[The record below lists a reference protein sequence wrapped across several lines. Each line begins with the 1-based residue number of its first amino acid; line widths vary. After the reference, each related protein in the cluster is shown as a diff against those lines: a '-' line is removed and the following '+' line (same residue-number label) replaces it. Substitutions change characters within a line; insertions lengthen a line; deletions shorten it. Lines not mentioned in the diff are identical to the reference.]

1 MENIYWLNFLL
12 GNLIMNKKKLIELYK
27 EESANVFD
35 KIPTQ
40 RIVEFVE
47 MMFEAYENEQTV
59 FACGNGGNV
68 ASVQNLVVDMNM
80 HPFVS
85 EDKGVQTIPRN
96 NFKCVSLCSDQAT
109 ITGVGNDLGFRF
121 IFSEQLKYQGV
132 KGDIVFG
139 MSGSG
144 NSKNVLEAFRVAKE
158 KEMKTILVTRNS
170 ANNCNNFA
178 DLIISLEGTSEF
190 PGQTGGNNNN
200 FHFEDILSKITHI
213 SVGLLKD
220 KVHNEN

>member
-1 MENIYWLNFLL
+1 MD
-12 GNLIMNKKKLIELYK
+12 KQKLIELYK
-27 EESANVFD
+27 TESSNVFHT
-35 KIPTQ
+35 IPTDK
-40 RIVEFVE
+40 IVEFVD

-85 EDKGVQTIPRN
+85 EDKGAQTIPRN

-132 KGDIVFG
+132 KGDVVFG

-158 KEMKTILVTRNS
+158 KGMKTILVTRNPV
-170 ANNCNNFA
+170 NNCNDFA
-178 DLIISLEGTSEF
+178 DLTISLEGTSEF

-200 FHFEDILSKITHI
+200 FHFEDFLSKLTHI
-213 SVGLLKD
+213 SVGLLKE
-220 KVHNEN
+220 KVHNENQS

>member
-1 MENIYWLNFLL
+1 
-12 GNLIMNKKKLIELYK
+12 MNKSKLIELYK
-27 EESANVFD
+27 KESMNVFNN
-35 KIPTQ
+35 IPTNK
-40 RIVEFVE
+40 IVEFVD
-47 MMFEAYENEQTV
+47 MVFEAYENEQTL

-68 ASVQNLVVDMNM
+68 ASVQNLVVDLNM

-85 EDKGVQTIPRN
+85 EDKGAQTIPRN
-96 NFKCVSLCSDQAT
+96 KFKCVSLCSDQAT
-109 ITGVGNDLGFRF
+109 ITGVGNDLGYKF
-121 IFSEQLKYQGV
+121 IFSEQLKYQGD

-158 KEMKTILVTRNS
+158 KGMKTILVTRNS
-170 ANNCNNFA
+170 VNNCNDFA
-178 DLIISLEGTSEF
+178 DLVISLEGTSDF

-213 SVGLLKD
+213 AVGLLKE

>member
-1 MENIYWLNFLL
+1 MKTTLDWIEVY
-12 GNLIMNKKKLIELYK
+12 KK
-27 EESANVFD
+27 ESYQVFES
-35 KIPTQ
+35 IPTKKIQ
-40 RIVEFVE
+40 SFVDIV
-47 MMFEAYENEQTV
+47 FEAYENEKTI

-109 ITGVGNDLGFRF
+109 ITGVSNDLGFRF
-121 IFSEQLKYQGV
+121 IFSEQLKYQGGE
-132 KGDIVFG
+132 GDVVFG

-144 NSKNVLEAFRVAKE
+144 NSKNVLEAFRVGKE
-158 KEMKTILVTRNS
+158 KGMKNILVTRNS
-170 ANNCNNFA
+170 INNCNEFT
-178 DLIISLEGTSEF
+178 DLTISLEGTSNF

-200 FHFEDILSKITHI
+200 FHFEDFLSKLTHI
-213 SVGLLKD
+213 GVGLLKE

>member
-1 MENIYWLNFLL
+1 MKKHLE
-12 GNLIMNKKKLIELYK
+12 LIDLYK
-27 EESANVFD
+27 AESAEVFNNISTT
-35 KIPTQ
+35 KIAQ
-40 RIVEFVE
+40 FVD
-47 MMFEAYENEQTV
+47 MVFEAYENEQTI

-96 NFKCVSLCSDQAT
+96 GFKCVSLCSDQAT
-109 ITGVGNDLGFRF
+109 ITGVSNDLGFRF
-121 IFSEQLKYQGV
+121 IFSEQLKYQGIE
-132 KGDIVFG
+132 GDIVFG

-144 NSKNVLEAFRVAKE
+144 NSKNVLEAFRVAKDRG
-158 KEMKTILVTRNS
+158 MKTILVTRNS
-170 ANNCNNFA
+170 VNNCNEFA
-178 DLIISLEGTSEF
+178 DLTISLEGTSEF
-190 PGQTGGNNNN
+190 PRQTGGNNNN

-213 SVGLLKD
+213 AVGLLKE

>member
-1 MENIYWLNFLL
+1 MKTTLDWIEVY
-12 GNLIMNKKKLIELYK
+12 KK
-27 EESANVFD
+27 ESYQVFES
-35 KIPTQ
+35 IPTKKIQ
-40 RIVEFVE
+40 SFVDIV
-47 MMFEAYENEQTV
+47 FEAYENEKTI

-109 ITGVGNDLGFRF
+109 ITGVSNDLGFRF
-121 IFSEQLKYQGV
+121 IFSEQLKYQGGE
-132 KGDIVFG
+132 GDVVFG

-144 NSKNVLEAFRVAKE
+144 NSKNVLEAFRVGKE
-158 KEMKTILVTRNS
+158 KGMKNILLTRNS
-170 ANNCNNFA
+170 INNCNEFT
-178 DLIISLEGTSEF
+178 DLTISLEGASEF

-200 FHFEDILSKITHI
+200 FHFEDFLSKLTHI
-213 SVGLLKD
+213 GVGLLKE

>member
-1 MENIYWLNFLL
+1 MD
-12 GNLIMNKKKLIELYK
+12 KRKLIDLYK
-27 EESANVFD
+27 IESSNEFHS
-35 KIPTQ
+35 IPTSQ
-40 RIVEFVE
+40 IIEFVD
-47 MMFEAYENEQTV
+47 MMFEAYDNEQTV

-68 ASVQNLVVDMNM
+68 ASVQNLIVDMNM

-109 ITGVGNDLGFRF
+109 ITGVSNDLGFRF

-144 NSKNVLEAFRVAKE
+144 NSKNVLEAFRVARE
-158 KEMKTILVTRNS
+158 KKMKTILVTSNS
-170 ANNCNNFA
+170 INNCNEFA
-178 DLIISLEGTSEF
+178 DLTISLKGTSEF

-213 SVGLLKD
+213 SVGLLKE
-220 KVHNEN
+220 KVYNENKS

>member
-1 MENIYWLNFLL
+1 MDKA
-12 GNLIMNKKKLIELYK
+12 GLINLYK
-27 EESANVFD
+27 NESANVFND
-35 KIPTQ
+35 IPVEKI
-40 RIVEFVE
+40 VNFVD
-47 MMFEAYENEQTV
+47 MMFEAYENQRTV

-85 EDKGVQTIPRN
+85 EDKGSQTIPRN

-132 KGDIVFG
+132 EGDIVFG

-144 NSKNVLEAFRVAKE
+144 NSKNVLEALKVAK
-158 KEMKTILVTRNS
+158 KKGMKTILVTRNS
-170 ANNCNNFA
+170 ENKCNEFS
-178 DLIISLEGTSEF
+178 DLTISLKGTSEF

-200 FHFEDILSKITHI
+200 FHFEDVLSKLTHI
-213 SVGLLKD
+213 SVGLLKE
-220 KVHNEN
+220 KIQSEN

>member
-1 MENIYWLNFLL
+1 
-12 GNLIMNKKKLIELYK
+12 MNKKKLINLYK
-27 EESANVFD
+27 IESSNVFHT
-35 KIPTQ
+35 IPTTK
-40 RIVEFVE
+40 IVEFID
-47 MMFEAYENEQTV
+47 MMFEAYDNEQTV

-85 EDKGVQTIPRN
+85 EDKGAQTIPRN

-132 KGDIVFG
+132 EGDVVFG

-158 KEMKTILVTRNS
+158 KGMKTILVTRNS
-170 ANNCNNFA
+170 VNNCNDFA
-178 DLIISLEGTSEF
+178 DLTISLEGTSEF

-200 FHFEDILSKITHI
+200 FHFEDFLSKLTHI
-213 SVGLLKD
+213 SVGLLKE
-220 KVHNEN
+220 KVHNENKS

>member
-1 MENIYWLNFLL
+1 MD
-12 GNLIMNKKKLIELYK
+12 KRKLIDLYK
-27 EESANVFD
+27 TESTNSFYN
-35 KIPTQ
+35 IPTSK
-40 RIVEFVE
+40 IIEFVD

-109 ITGVGNDLGFRF
+109 ITGVSNDLGFRF

-158 KEMKTILVTRNS
+158 KEMKTILVTRN
-170 ANNCNNFA
+170 AVNNCNEFA
-178 DLIISLEGTSEF
+178 DLTISLKGTSEF

-213 SVGLLKD
+213 SVGLLKE
-220 KVHNEN
+220 KVHNENKS

>member
-1 MENIYWLNFLL
+1 
-12 GNLIMNKKKLIELYK
+12 MNMLKWIDVYK
-27 EESANVFD
+27 NESTEVFN
-35 KIPTQ
+35 KIPNKQIQ
-40 RIVEFVE
+40 RFVQ
-47 MMFEAYENEQTV
+47 MIFEAYENEQTV

-85 EDKGVQTIPRN
+85 EDKGAQTIPRN

-109 ITGVGNDLGFRF
+109 ITGVSNDLGFRF
-121 IFSEQLKYQGV
+121 IFSEQLKYQGK

-144 NSKNVLEAFRVAKE
+144 NSQNVLEAFRVAKE
-158 KEMKTILVTRNS
+158 KGMKTILVTRNEI
-170 ANNCNNFA
+170 NKCNDFS
-178 DLIISLEGTSEF
+178 DLTISLTGESIF

-200 FHFEDILSKITHI
+200 FHFEDFLSKLTHI
-213 SVGLLKD
+213 AVGLLKE
-220 KVHNEN
+220 KVNNEN

>member
-1 MENIYWLNFLL
+1 MDKRKLIDLYKTESSNSFHNIPTSKIIEFVDM
-12 GNLIMNKKKLIELYK
+12 IFEANKKKK
-27 EESANVFD
+27 
-35 KIPTQ
+35 
-40 RIVEFVE
+40 
-47 MMFEAYENEQTV
+47 TV

-85 EDKGVQTIPRN
+85 EDKGAQTIPRN

-109 ITGVGNDLGFRF
+109 ITGVSNDLGFRF

-144 NSKNVLEAFRVAKE
+144 NTNHVLEAFRVARNKG
-158 KEMKTILVTRNS
+158 MKTILVTRNPVNTCRDFS
-170 ANNCNNFA
+170 
-178 DLIISLEGTSEF
+178 DLIISLRGESEF

-200 FHFEDILSKITHI
+200 FHFEDFLSKLTHI
-213 SVGLLKD
+213 AVGLLKE
-220 KVHNEN
+220 KVHNENKS

>member
-1 MENIYWLNFLL
+1 
-12 GNLIMNKKKLIELYK
+12 MNKKKLIELYK
-27 EESANVFD
+27 EESANVFGS
-35 KIPTQ
+35 IPTSK
-40 RIVEFVE
+40 IVKFVD
-47 MMFEAYENEQTV
+47 MMFEAYEDEKTV

-85 EDKGVQTIPRN
+85 EDKGAQTIPRN
-96 NFKCVSLCSDQAT
+96 KFKCVSLCSDQAS
-109 ITGVGNDLGFRF
+109 ITGIGNDLGFRF

-132 KGDIVFG
+132 EGDIVFG

-144 NSKNVLEAFRVAKE
+144 NSKNVLEAFRVARNRG
-158 KEMKTILVTRNS
+158 MKTILVTRNS
-170 ANNCNNFA
+170 VNNCNEFA
-178 DLIISLEGTSEF
+178 DLTISLEGTSEF

-213 SVGLLKD
+213 SVGLLKE
-220 KVHNEN
+220 KVHND

>member
-1 MENIYWLNFLL
+1 
-12 GNLIMNKKKLIELYK
+12 MNKKKLIELYK
-27 EESANVFD
+27 EESANVFGN
-35 KIPTQ
+35 IPTQ
-40 RIVEFVE
+40 KIVEFVD
-47 MMFEAYENEQTV
+47 MVFEAYENEQTI

-85 EDKGVQTIPRN
+85 EDKGVQIIPRN
-96 NFKCVSLCSDQAT
+96 GFKCVSLCSDQAT
-109 ITGVGNDLGFRF
+109 ITGVSNDLGFRF
-121 IFSEQLKYQGV
+121 IFSEQLKYQGIE
-132 KGDIVFG
+132 GDIVFG

-144 NSKNVLEAFRVAKE
+144 NSKNVLEAFRVARE
-158 KEMKTILVTRNS
+158 RGMKTILVTRNS
-170 ANNCNNFA
+170 VNNCNEFA
-178 DLIISLEGTSEF
+178 DLTISLEGASIF

-213 SVGLLKD
+213 AVGLLKE

>member
-1 MENIYWLNFLL
+1 
-12 GNLIMNKKKLIELYK
+12 MNKKSLINLYK
-27 EESANVFD
+27 EESSNTFNQ
-35 KIPTQ
+35 IPTEK
-40 RIVEFVE
+40 IITFVD
-47 MMFEAYENEQTV
+47 MVFEAYKDEKTI

-109 ITGVGNDLGFRF
+109 ITGVGNDLGFKF
-121 IFSEQLKYQGV
+121 IFSEQLKYQGAED
-132 KGDIVFG
+132 DIVFG

-158 KEMKTILVTRNS
+158 KKMKTILVTRS
-170 ANNCNNFA
+170 PVNNCNDFA
-178 DLIISLEGTSEF
+178 DLTISLKGTSEF

-200 FHFEDILSKITHI
+200 FHFEDILSKLTHI
-213 SVGLLKD
+213 AVGLLKE

>member
-1 MENIYWLNFLL
+1 MQ
-12 GNLIMNKKKLIELYK
+12 KQKLINLYK
-27 EESANVFD
+27 NESAAVFSN
-35 KIPTQ
+35 IPTSK
-40 RIVEFVE
+40 IVEFVD
-47 MMFEAYENEQTV
+47 MVFEAYENEQTI

-85 EDKGVQTIPRN
+85 EDKGAQTIPRN
-96 NFKCVSLCSDQAT
+96 KFKCVSLCSDQAS
-109 ITGVGNDLGFRF
+109 ITGIGNDLGFRF
-121 IFSEQLKYQGV
+121 IFSEQLKYQGI
-132 KGDIVFG
+132 KGDVVFG

-158 KEMKTILVTRNS
+158 RGMKTILVTRNKE
-170 ANNCNNFA
+170 NKCNQYA
-178 DLIISLEGTSEF
+178 DLTISLEGTSEF

-213 SVGLLKD
+213 SVGLLKE
-220 KVHNEN
+220 KVHND

>member
-1 MENIYWLNFLL
+1 MD
-12 GNLIMNKKKLIELYK
+12 KRKLIDLYK
-27 EESANVFD
+27 TESSNEFHN
-35 KIPTQ
+35 IPTSK
-40 RIVEFVE
+40 IIEFVE
-47 MMFEAYENEQTV
+47 MMFEAYDNEQTV

-109 ITGVGNDLGFRF
+109 ITGVSNDLGFRF

-132 KGDIVFG
+132 KGDVVFG

-144 NSKNVLEAFRVAKE
+144 NSKNVLEAFRVARE
-158 KEMKTILVTRNS
+158 KEMKTILVTRN
-170 ANNCNNFA
+170 AVNNCNEFA
-178 DLIISLEGTSEF
+178 DLTISLKGTSEF

-213 SVGLLKD
+213 SVGLLKE
-220 KVHNEN
+220 KVYNENQS

>member
-1 MENIYWLNFLL
+1 MD
-12 GNLIMNKKKLIELYK
+12 KVKLIDLYK
-27 EESANVFD
+27 RESTDVFSSISSEKIANFVDMVFD
-35 KIPTQ
+35 
-40 RIVEFVE
+40 
-47 MMFEAYENEQTV
+47 AYENEQTI

-85 EDKGVQTIPRN
+85 EDKGIQTIPRN
-96 NFKCVSLCSDQAT
+96 KFKCVSLCSDQAS
-109 ITGVGNDLGFRF
+109 ITGIGNDLGFRF
-121 IFSEQLKYQGV
+121 IFSEQLKYQGI
-132 KGDIVFG
+132 KNDIVFG

-144 NSKNVLEAFRVAKE
+144 NSKNVLEAFRVAKDRG
-158 KEMKTILVTRNS
+158 MKTILVTRNS
-170 ANNCNNFA
+170 VNNCNEFA
-178 DLIISLEGTSEF
+178 DLTISLEGTSEF

-213 SVGLLKD
+213 AVGLLKE

>member
-1 MENIYWLNFLL
+1 
-12 GNLIMNKKKLIELYK
+12 MNKKSLINMYK
-27 EESANVFD
+27 EESSNVFD
-35 KIPTQ
+35 RISTEKIVQ
-40 RIVEFVE
+40 FVN
-47 MMFEAYENEQTV
+47 MIFEAYENEKTI

-96 NFKCVSLCSDQAT
+96 KFKCVSLCSDQAS
-109 ITGVGNDLGFRF
+109 ITGIGNDLGFRF

-144 NSKNVLEAFRVAKE
+144 NSKNVLEAFRVARE
-158 KEMKTILVTRNS
+158 REMKTILVTRNVI
-170 ANNCNNFA
+170 NNCNQFS
-178 DLIISLEGTSEF
+178 DLVISLEGVSKF

-213 SVGLLKD
+213 TVGLLKE
-220 KVHNEN
+220 KVQND